1 MEFPAIAHMISWT
14 VLIYLNLICSFATN
28 RTVASSSASDSILK
42 GCPQSVLD
50 DPTGD
55 VKHCGCLKTNEDS
68 NVGLAALKDGDLTI
82 RTISFACSEAQ
93 YLTFGPDSTT
103 AERRSDRPAPLGSA
117 SALYQEASCL
127 TGNPMD
133 PSICA
138 SGIGRIG
145 FVERCGGDEGGS
157 RLSKD
162 QCVHAFKEAIGRDW

>member
-1 MEFPAIAHMISWT
+1 MGPWPLHLQAIRSQKAVLRVSSTTRPATQA
-14 VLIYLNLICSFATN
+14 LRL
-28 RTVASSSASDSILK
+28 
-42 GCPQSVLD
+42 PQ
-50 DPTGD
+50 
-55 VKHCGCLKTNEDS
+55 TNEDS

-117 SALYQEASCL
+117 SALYQEYSCL

-162 QCVHAFKEAIGRDW
+162 QCVHAFKEAIGRAW